1 MREIAM
7 SKNWIA
13 VASADHVRRGK
24 AGGFMQVNHGKAAPL
39 KRIRPGDHIIYYS
52 PTAVYRAADGL
63 QAFTA
68 IGTVKDGQPY
78 QGFMGEGFTPFRRD
92 VDWRAEA
99 RETPIRPLLQMLE
112 LTAGKPN
119 WGAPFRFG
127 LVEIS
132 DADFAVI
139 KQAMAG

>member
-1 MREIAM
+1 MAR
-7 SKNWIA
+7 NWIA

-24 AGGFMQVNHGKAAPL
+24 TGGFMQVNHGKAAPL
-39 KRIRPGDHIIYYS
+39 KRIKPGDNIIYYS
-52 PTAVYRAADGL
+52 PTEMYRAADGY

-68 IGTVKDGQPY
+68 IGTVKPGEPY
-78 QGFMGEGFTPFRRD
+78 QGEMGPGFSPFRRD
-92 VDWRAEA
+92 VDWMTA
-99 RETPIRPLLQMLE
+99 RETPVRPLLQVLE

-132 DADFAVI
+132 NSDFQVI
-139 KQAMAG
+139 RQAMAA

>member
-1 MREIAM
+1 VKLMAR
-7 SKNWIA
+7 NWIA

-24 AGGFMQVNHGKAAPL
+24 TGGFMQMNHGKAAPL
-39 KRIRPGDHIIYYS
+39 KRIKPGDNIIYYS
-52 PTAVYRAADGL
+52 PTEIYRAADGY

-68 IGTVKDGQPY
+68 IGTVKPGEPY
-78 QGFMGEGFTPFRRD
+78 QGELGPGFSPFRRD
-92 VDWRAEA
+92 VDWMTA
-99 RETPIRPLLQMLE
+99 RETPVRPLLQVLE

-132 DADFAVI
+132 DSDFQAI
-139 KQAMAG
+139 RQAMAA

>member
-1 MREIAM
+1 MAR
-7 SKNWIA
+7 NWIA

-39 KRIRPGDHIIYYS
+39 KRIKPGDNIIYYS
-52 PTAVYRAADGL
+52 PTEMYRAADGY

-68 IGTVKDGQPY
+68 IGTVKPGESY
-78 QGFMGEGFTPFRRD
+78 QGEMGPGFSPFRRD
-92 VDWRAEA
+92 VDWMTA
-99 RETPIRPLLQMLE
+99 RETPVRPLLQVLE

-132 DADFAVI
+132 DSDFQVI
-139 KQAMAG
+139 RQAMAA